1 MKIAIT
7 GSSGFIGKHLINLL
21 ITNYSGIQII
31 EIDISK
37 GIDITD
43 ANSLST
49 VPEFDYVIHLAG
61 KSFVPDSFIN
71 PQNFYY
77 TNVIGTLN
85 ILELCRKFK
94 AKIIFFS
101 SYVYG
106 APEYLPIDEEHPLKA
121 FNPYAQSKILCE
133 GLCEGYH
140 RDFNIPT
147 LIFRP
152 FNIYG
157 PDQNES
163 FLIPWILKQI
173 NSGEFEI
180 NLKDSRPRRDFI
192 YITDVVRAIERALF
206 TPFEFLK
213 LNIASGESISVENL
227 TKIVSG
233 VYRNKNLKFN
243 FDTSEIRKN
252 EVLDT
257 IGSTKRIKEVL
268 NWEPSITLE
277 KGIKL
282 YLESFSTL

>member
-7 GSSGFIGKHLINLL
+7 GSSGFIGKHLINFLFA
-21 ITNYSGIQII
+21 NYSGIEII

-85 ILELCRKFK
+85 ILELCRKFNS
-94 AKIIFFS
+94 KIIFFS

-106 APEYLPIDEEHPLKA
+106 APEYLPIDENHPIRA

-133 GLCEGYH
+133 GLCQGYH

-157 PDQNES
+157 PGQNDS

-173 NSGEFEI
+173 KNGETII

-192 YITDVVRAIERALF
+192 YISDVVTAIESALF
-206 TPFEFLK
+206 TPFDFQT
-213 LNIASGESISVENL
+213 LNIASGKSISVEDL
-227 TKIVSG
+227 TNIVSEISG
-233 VYRNKNLKFN
+233 NRHLRFN
-243 FDTSEIRKN
+243 FDSKEIRKN
-252 EVLDT
+252 EVLET
-257 IGSTKRIKEVL
+257 VGSIKRIKDVL
-268 NWEPSITLE
+268 NWEPSISLVE
-277 KGIKL
+277 GIML
-282 YLESFSTL
+282 YLKSI